1 MVMKYINILGVFI
14 VAAICTAE
22 VSAYTYT
29 FINKAGRDVEV
40 NWKQVWGS
48 GQLLVVPKGQR
59 AVREVGGLEIGTCM
73 SMGSD
78 TLRARA
84 LPDGKPVYPLIISR
98 SGTAYTELVN
108 TGRIK
113 SPDFGTTYCKFFDGM
128 ADAAH
133 KCNPSLMLCF
143 NLEFEIYE
151 TFDGYIVFAYR

>member
-1 MVMKYINILGVFI
+1 MKRISIIGALMVGVL
-14 VAAICTAE
+14 CTAD
-22 VSAYTYT
+22 VTAYTYT

-48 GQLLVVPKGQR
+48 GQALMVPKGQR
-59 AVREVGGLEIGTCM
+59 AAREVGGIEIGTCM

-78 TLRARA
+78 TLRVRA
-84 LPDGKPVYPLIISR
+84 LPDGKAVYPLIISR
-98 SGTAYTELVN
+98 NGAAYKELVQ

-133 KCNPSLMLCF
+133 KCNPSIMLCF

-151 TFDGYIVFAYR
+151 TQDGYIVFAYK